1 MKVKKHKF
9 KINTS
14 NYSFKFKEGG
24 RRMKMYIKLNKEETE
39 QWTAVKTAVL
49 GEAEADTNQFAKFL
63 FFKGLGAFMDEV
75 TESVEALSEEE
86 RKEIIEETRSEMV
99 DFDNKELEL
108 EVGSVEKEETDE
120 KSDEVDEGDGEGTE
134 PSSKE

>member
-1 MKVKKHKF
+1 
-9 KINTS
+9 
-14 NYSFKFKEGG
+14 
-24 RRMKMYIKLNKEETE
+24 
-39 QWTAVKTAVL
+39 
-49 GEAEADTNQFAKFL
+49 
-63 FFKGLGAFMDEV
+63 MDEV

>member
-1 MKVKKHKF
+1 
-9 KINTS
+9 
-14 NYSFKFKEGG
+14 
-24 RRMKMYIKLNKEETE
+24 MKMYIKLNKEETE

>member
-1 MKVKKHKF
+1 MKVKKNKF

-24 RRMKMYIKLNKEETE
+24 RRMKMYIKLTKEETE
-39 QWTAVKTAVL
+39 QWNAVKAAVL
-49 GEAEADTNQFAKFL
+49 GEARADTSQFAKFL
-63 FFKGLGAFMDEV
+63 FFKGMGAFMDEV

-86 RKEIIEETRSEMV
+86 RKKIIEDTKSEME
-99 DFDNKELEL
+99 DMQDKELEL
-108 EVGSVEKEETDE
+108 EVSSIEKEETNE